1 MSTGG
6 PEGVR
11 RTNAPRPTTAETTR
25 YQTQARQPAP
35 SVLAIGR
42 GAGGAVGSAGS
53 SITVD
58 SSLSPLPGLSSFQDC
73 DILLSSETIVLEP
86 LFRCS
91 GRVLAADGAPGRW
104 RVTVS
109 GAMGPLTAEVDLAPG
124 GAATLDLAA
133 DRTVT
138 IDLPP
143 R

>member
-1 MSTGG
+1 MD
-6 PEGVR
+6 
-11 RTNAPRPTTAETTR
+11 
-25 YQTQARQPAP
+25 
-35 SVLAIGR
+35 
-42 GAGGAVGSAGS
+42 
-53 SITVD
+53 SI
-58 SSLSPLPGLSSFQDC
+58 LSPLPGLSSFQDC